1 MTRHGSKVPTP
12 ILTKCFFLVRPIVW
26 CNTKKNAVPI
36 SPFRGDL
43 QKTSGR
49 RVLPRQP
56 SPLFARSSARQTRLR
71 EGDAVDG
78 VEALAEML
86 LHRLGV
92 PAAPALPEASM
103 PGGEGGWKGVLVG
116 FLAGLVGWFLVG
128 VAVLWECIRPVC
140 GEEQKEDRLID
151 RPKSFRTPNGLL
163 GGVV

>member
-12 ILTKCFFLVRPIVW
+12 ILTKCFFFGETHCLVQHQEERRSDF
-26 CNTKKNAVPI
+26 AI
-36 SPFRGDL
+36 SGGSP
-43 QKTSGR
+43 KTSGR

-103 PGGEGGWKGVLVG
+103 PGGGGWKGVLVG